1 MPRCLLAACVLVGL
15 AAVANQDDAPADY
28 LDDDLRARVEALKAD
43 LTQAPTNAANARERA
58 QTLWAWINAYSL
70 TGDYV
75 PVNATQTVSQVLAY
89 GASEAHMTNL
99 DRFIAELTLID
110 EQPDA
115 RGTLVADAGPFEAR
129 THATIRQTW
138 TVGSK
143 AVEPGGGIV
152 VARQFMA
159 NFGHFQTDDPG
170 ADNHV
175 TITSS
180 NPRVAFARHGA
191 RMSGMHGGFRGG
203 IDNLMFRVVSGRL
216 ATGDTV
222 TITYGDTSGGGAG
235 ILLPDFSSDRM
246 PLPLY
251 VDFDGSG
258 LLVSLPIQPIIIS
271 GTAVAAL
278 HGFAPS
284 VVAAGEPFDLYIR
297 AEDRFY
303 NRAREPIP
311 EWWEIRLGGDL
322 FGAIHQTIRPFTN
335 EEQAEV
341 NRVAQELGHPA
352 PEPGQA
358 PAPRRWTTTYIL
370 DEPLPADLVDGV
382 HFDGEPFGHPTFV
395 HAARE
400 AGTEPAA
407 KDSGRGVS
415 VSTRSTPVGGSQIV
429 MRGDA
434 DDEEPPPR
442 WKHPFRPRDNGAI
455 RVVSGIALD
464 QPGVYRFSFRSSDGA
479 ITGVANPI
487 LVQEAPTRRIYW
499 GDTHG
504 HSGFAEGVG
513 TPQRFMEWARED
525 ARLDYVTHSEHD
537 IWMDDHEWNVLND
550 IVQNSSRDGHFVA
563 FVGYE
568 WTIRNLQG
576 GHHNVLFRRPFQG
589 PRIPAQEY
597 GTLTRLYQGL
607 RNHHEPRDVVVI
619 PHAHQSGD
627 YRQNDPELEPLVE
640 IMSQHGNFEWFG
652 RMYLNH
658 GHQVG
663 FIAAS
668 DNHLSQPGY
677 TAPKGG
683 SLAQRGGLGALLA
696 TERTTDALFDA
707 MKNLDTYATTGER
720 IILDVSVNG
729 IGMGQR
735 AEFDEHRV
743 VRGRVIGTAPIDS
756 IVLVKN
762 DREIDRREFPPEPGA
777 PKDGRYQF
785 VFHSDSTPMHPG
797 DNPRGWRG
805 WRGELT
811 VEGATIAGATGQ
823 DLHNANIQNVEV
835 VDATTVRFATHTRGG
850 PSSLLLTLADVKR
863 IGQVTLTL
871 DEATEFG
878 GGPPI
883 LRRHQT
889 TPSGTVVLSLRDAS
903 RGQATAAIPFGEY
916 TDRIGLRRAR
926 TEGAMDVAFEFTD
939 QGTRHGDW
947 YFIRVTQANDAMAWS
962 SPIWVGGFPKR

>member
-1 MPRCLLAACVLVGL
+1 MARCFLAACVLTGVI
-15 AAVANQDDAPADY
+15 AAASDDGPADY
-28 LDDDLRARVEALKAD
+28 LGDDLRARVEALKANVA
-43 LTQAPTNAANARERA
+43 QAPTNAANARERA

-75 PVNATQTVSQVLAY
+75 PVNATQTVSQVLSY
-89 GASEAHMTNL
+89 GASEGGMRNL
-99 DRFIAELTLID
+99 DRFIAEFTLID

-115 RGTLVADAGPFEAR
+115 RGTLTADFGPFEAR

-138 TVGSK
+138 TVGSR

-152 VARQFMA
+152 VARHFMA
-159 NFGHFQTDDPG
+159 NFGRFQTEDAG

-175 TITSS
+175 TIASS
-180 NPRVAFARHGA
+180 NPAVAFARHA
-191 RMSGMHGGFRGG
+191 ALMAGMHGGFRGG

-216 ATGDTV
+216 APGDTV
-222 TITYGDTSGGGAG
+222 TVTYGDTSGGGKG

-258 LLVSLPIQPIIIS
+258 LLVSLPIQPIAIS

-284 VVAAGEPFDLYIR
+284 VVAVGEPFDLHIR
-297 AEDRFY
+297 AEDRYY

-311 EWWEIRLGGDL
+311 EWWEIRLNGDL
-322 FGAIHQTIRPFTN
+322 FGAVHQTIRPYTD
-335 EEQAEV
+335 EEQADIDRMLEALD
-341 NRVAQELGHPA
+341 RPA
-352 PEPGQA
+352 SEPGA
-358 PAPRRWTTTYIL
+358 ERPPRRWTTRYIL
-370 DEPLPADLVDGV
+370 DEPLPADVVDGV
-382 HFDGEPFGHPTFV
+382 HFDDEPFGHPTFV
-395 HAARE
+395 QKARE
-400 AGTEPAA
+400 AGPPPPTDEHDPRM
-407 KDSGRGVS
+407 SIG
-415 VSTRSTPVGGSQIV
+415 TRSVPVGGNQIV
-429 MRGDA
+429 IRRDA
-434 DDEEPPPR
+434 LAEEPPPR
-442 WKHPFRPRDNGAI
+442 WRFPFRPRHDGAI
-455 RVVSGIALD
+455 RVVSGITLD
-464 QPGVYRFSFRSSDGA
+464 APGVYRFSFRSADGA
-479 ITGVANPI
+479 IAGIANPI
-487 LVQEAPTRRIYW
+487 LVQEAPERRIYW

-513 TPQRFMEWARED
+513 TAQRFMEWARED

-537 IWMDDHEWNVLND
+537 IWMDDHEWNVLSN
-550 IVQNSSRDGHFVA
+550 IVQNSSHDGYFVA

-597 GTLTRLYQGL
+597 GTLSRLYQGL
-607 RNHHEPRDVVVI
+607 RTHHDPRNVVVI

-677 TAPKGG
+677 SAPKGG
-683 SLAQRGGLGALLA
+683 SLSQRGGLGALLA
-696 TERTTDALFDA
+696 KERTTDALFDA
-707 MKNLDTYATTGER
+707 MKNLDTYATTGDR

-729 IGMGQR
+729 TGMGQR
-735 AEFDEHRV
+735 AEFAEQRT

-762 DREIDRREFPPEPGA
+762 DREIDRRDFPAEPGP
-777 PKDGRYQF
+777 PKDGQYQL

-805 WRGELT
+805 WRGELK
-811 VEGATIAGATGQ
+811 VEDATIADAVGM
-823 DLHNANIQNVEV
+823 DLHNANIQNVER

-863 IGQVTLTL
+863 LAQLTLTL
-871 DEATEFG
+871 EEAREFG

-889 TPSGTVVLSLRDAS
+889 TPPATIELSLREAS
-903 RGQATAAIPFGEY
+903 RNQATANLPFGEY
-916 TDRIGLRRAR
+916 TDRIHLRRAR
-926 TEGAMDVAFEFTD
+926 TEGPMDVTFEFTD
-939 QGTRHGDW
+939 KGTHHGDW
-947 YFIRVTQANDAMAWS
+947 YFIRITQTNDATAWS
-962 SPIWVGGFPKR
+962 SPTWVGGFPKR